1 MAKAWKYLYKHFEMR
16 TDLITT
22 VKSNEILLNIASI
35 MQHSITKNKESP
47 YLTIYC
53 LDILLSTI
61 NYKLLLG
68 MSILIKK
75 IIIINI

>member
-1 MAKAWKYLYKHFEMR
+1 MR

-35 MQHSITKNKESP
+35 MQHS
-47 YLTIYC
+47 LTENGGSSNLILNC
-53 LDILLSTI
+53 LDVLLNTI

-68 MSILIKK
+68 MLMI
-75 IIIINI
+75 

>member
-1 MAKAWKYLYKHFEMR
+1 MR

-35 MQHSITKNKESP
+35 MQHC
-47 YLTIYC
+47 LTENEGSSNLILSC
-53 LDILLSTI
+53 LDILLKTI

-68 MSILIKK
+68 MLLI
-75 IIIINI
+75 